1 MFVKQLI
8 GRMAGAVVEMPFA
21 AATSNIAAG
30 TCVLAT
36 EDEVAAAGLHA
47 VPTVTATE
55 PEVLPAGYRTE
66 VAEVEG
72 FDLFDA
78 GGVRL
83 NQEPFANLPALLS
96 FAHERAT
103 AMAPVALVIP
113 LGQIPG
119 DEPPMISFD
128 GYRFEPA
135 EGGGFLLF
143 DPAGAPLGV
152 DPVADEEAARL
163 GLRQHYAAARGMT
176 LEELEAEEAA
186 ASNQI
191 VTVAVP
197 ENWRSLHH
205 TQRRA
210 LAQQISGEAQAS
222 TAAADEVIEEYVTRP
237 AA

>member
-8 GRMAGAVVEMPFA
+8 GRMAGTVVEMPFA

-36 EDEVAAAGLHA
+36 EDEVTAAGLQA

-66 VAEVEG
+66 VAEVGG

-96 FAHERAT
+96 FAHDRAT
-103 AMAPVALVIP
+103 AMAPVALVVP
-113 LGQIPG
+113 LSQIPG
-119 DEPPMISFD
+119 GEPPMISFD

-135 EGGGFLLF
+135 EGGGFMLF
-143 DPAGAPLGV
+143 DPSGAPPGT
-152 DPVADEEAARL
+152 DPVADEEAAHL

-176 LEELEAEEAA
+176 LEELEAGEAA
-186 ASNQI
+186 TSDQI
-191 VTVAVP
+191 VTVTVP

-210 LAQQISGEAQAS
+210 LAQQISGEPQPSA
-222 TAAADEVIEEYVTRP
+222 AAADGVIEEYVTRP
-237 AA
+237 